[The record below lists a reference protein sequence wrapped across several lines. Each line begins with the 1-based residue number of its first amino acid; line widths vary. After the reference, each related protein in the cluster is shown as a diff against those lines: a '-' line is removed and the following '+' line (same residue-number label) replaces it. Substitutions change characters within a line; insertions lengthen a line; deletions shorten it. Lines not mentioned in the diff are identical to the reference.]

1 MVLCLEHDHPRD
13 RLPAWKMTRNKQS
26 GSLLLPLALLA
37 QPGRAGLRMRV
48 DMGRCDAQDRGTPP
62 PSPRF
67 LGEMWS
73 QWRWTWPLKFP
84 IFQSKF
90 SLFHLSLLCCLL
102 RCDKSLQTQHTSSA
116 LLCYF
121 YYLGILEGKLI
132 KGRLRLI
139 VRHLESDFMLN
150 KLDFVL

>member
-48 DMGRCDAQDRGTPP
+48 DMGRCDAQDRGAPP

-84 IFQSKF
+84 SAMEPLSQSQGADTDLSVQGVLPF
-90 SLFHLSLLCCLL
+90 SPVPSVLFIAVWQITTNSAYLQCSVVLFLL
-102 RCDKSLQTQHTSSA
+102 
-116 LLCYF
+116 
-121 YYLGILEGKLI
+121 LGNSRRK
-132 KGRLRLI
+132 
-139 VRHLESDFMLN
+139 VN
-150 KLDFVL
+150 KR